1 MKLGT
6 VRNWVLEDL
15 KNSAQAL
22 EPYLDDLVLVGGLV
36 PLCYRELF
44 DSEEGTQCLATADI
58 DWAVPVALPIRQS
71 AGADSLLLAA
81 GFRQKF
87 SHRDVPPSAMYQ
99 HERFQE
105 KSLAPIYLEFI
116 TDRMGGPVSRSGEAA
131 TKVRIQEG
139 FAVPALP
146 YVSILLKETMSF
158 SLRRLGFSEL
168 KEEFKIQIPH
178 PANYVFHKMLVAE
191 RRSRSQKR
199 EKDWGNVFETAVM
212 TQGIR
217 DEMRDRLSNYE
228 KSKQFSPAWIKR
240 ARKLAQE
247 QFGDRFSDGPVAVT
261 RLVSKAG
268 YGMSEAGV
276 FEVMKR
282 FFEDLGWFS
291 VRAIR

>member
-1 MKLGT
+1 MKPGS

-15 KNSAQAL
+15 KSSAQAL

-58 DWAVPVALPIRQS
+58 DWAVPGKLPIRQS

-81 GFRQKF
+81 GFRPMF
-87 SHRDVPPSAMYQ
+87 SHGDVPPSAKYQ

-116 TDRMGGPVSRSGEAA
+116 TDRRGGPISRSGE
-131 TKVRIQEG
+131 TGDKVSIQEG

-146 YVSILLKETMSF
+146 YVKILLEETIGF

-178 PANYVFHKMLVAE
+178 PANYVFHKILVAE

-228 KSKQFSPAWIKR
+228 KSKQFPPAWIKS
-240 ARKLAQE
+240 ARKLAQDR
-247 QFGDRFSDGPVAVT
+247 FGEVFSDGPVAVT

-268 YGMSEAGV
+268 YRMSEAGV
-276 FEVMKR
+276 FEVM
-282 FFEDLGWFS
+282 S
-291 VRAIR
+291 AIWRSSGF